1 MLEVFLKRLQVV
13 SVMEQL
19 IGNRVHEWGLLTSG
33 FGSGVTGGGG
43 NLVIYGEHSICSVF
57 YSQFFYIGL
66 LESLVGRNLVVGN
79 KLTSSIQKPSL
90 QRAGSVTVS
99 HEDFLPAACFQ

>member
-1 MLEVFLKRLQVV
+1 MLEVFLKRLQQVV

-19 IGNRVHEWGLLTSG
+19 IGNCVHEWGLLTPG
-33 FGSGVTGGGG
+33 FGSGVTGGG

-90 QRAGSVTVS
+90 QRAGSVTIS
-99 HEDFLPAACFQ
+99 HEDFLPASCFQ